1 MADPCCQSLAAAQA
15 GFPCGQAGLREEA
28 AITSFTEAAKAGVSL
43 QGKFGMAELRADV
56 LVLGA
61 GMVGVSAALHLQQRG
76 RDVILIDRHE
86 RAGEETSYGNA
97 GLIECASVFPYMFP
111 RDLTQIFQY
120 AINRSPQVRY
130 QFSDLPAFLPWLAR
144 YFLASSKKRALHSAM
159 AELPLIRRSLIEHQA
174 LIAEANVPEL
184 LRRTG
189 WLKLFRSDATLA
201 SAVREFERA
210 RQYGV
215 EGEVLDGK
223 AIALREPHL
232 SGEFAGAVYLP
243 APGFVP
249 DPGALAKAY
258 AALFQR
264 KGGRFLIGDARTL
277 EQRAGGWRLNGPEGA
292 VAAREVVVALGPWSD
307 LVFGPLGYSIPL
319 GVKRGY
325 HLHLAPRGNAVLHH
339 PVLDSD
345 LGYLL
350 APMNRGIRLT
360 TGVEFAR
367 RDAPPTLVQLQ
378 RALPRA
384 HALFPLGEAVD
395 AKPWMGARPC
405 LPDMLPVIGRAP
417 RHAGLWFDFGHQHH
431 GLTLGPATGRL
442 LAEMMTGETPFA
454 DPSPFAVER
463 FG

>member
-1 MADPCCQSLAAAQA
+1 MS
-15 GFPCGQAGLREEA
+15 
-28 AITSFTEAAKAGVSL
+28 
-43 QGKFGMAELRADV
+43 ELKADV

-61 GMVGVSAALHLQQRG
+61 GMVGVGAALHLQQRG
-76 RDVILIDRHE
+76 RDVILVDRHE
-86 RAGEETSYGNA
+86 LAGEETSFGNS

-111 RDLTQIFQY
+111 RDFGQILQF
-120 AINRSPQVRY
+120 ALGRAPQVRY
-130 QFSDLPAFLPWLAR
+130 QISSLPHFLPWLVR
-144 YFLASSKKRALHSAM
+144 YFLASSPERTLHSAM
-159 AELPLIRRSLIEHQA
+159 AELPLIRRSLIEHEA
-174 LIAEANVPEL
+174 LIAEAEVPEL

-189 WLKLFRSDATLA
+189 WIKLFRSEATLA
-201 SAVREFERA
+201 NAARDFERA
-210 RQYGV
+210 QHYGV
-215 EGEVLDGK
+215 AGELLDRK
-223 AIALREPHL
+223 AIAAREPNL
-232 SGEFAGAVYLP
+232 SGDFAGAIYLP

-249 DPGALAKAY
+249 DPGGLAKAY
-258 AALFQR
+258 AALFKR
-264 KGGRFLIGDARTL
+264 KGGRFLVGDARTL
-277 EQRAGGWRLNGPEGA
+277 EQVAGGWRVAGSDSAA
-292 VAAREVVVALGPWSD
+292 VAREVVVALGPWSD

-325 HLHLAPRGNAVLHH
+325 HLHLKPRGNAVLHH
-339 PVLDSD
+339 PVLDTD

-360 TGVEFAR
+360 TGVEFAP
-367 RDAPPTLVQLQ
+367 RDAPSTPIQLT

-384 HALFPLGEAVD
+384 HALFPLGDALD

-405 LPDMLPVIGRAP
+405 LPDMLPVIGKAP

-454 DPSPFAVER
+454 DPGPFAVER